1 MSPFELNHPAAG
13 PTRPPEHDDPA
24 VDPAFH
30 REAAE
35 VLLTIDRLMTV
46 GTYYETGHAKYRAVS
61 RECEAA
67 LHAALA
73 ARQEVSITLVEG
85 GLAVFGQRFPAGS
98 REARRLYSLMDPLG
112 LALLEIHPGVTAD
125 EFLAALAIL
134 QERRNALS
142 AATDFEEIR
151 IQGLPPTVSVMTRGL
166 FMRTRNP
173 DLPPG
178 ADSSPAR
185 ADGNTA
191 DPTAMDPHLIPAEL
205 LVQGADLQKC
215 EREFLTIVDGLV
227 KAPARSLNRDGRPD
241 GRPNGRPD
249 GGPDTGPGGDSAA
262 TAGKQAWI
270 PPEILG
276 SISEIIA
283 ALGGTNSDPL
293 VFEHLI
299 AHAREALKATA
310 DAAVVDLL
318 FENMRREVMTQGSAR
333 PRLIG
338 ASRARKRRNP
348 EPSFTMTA
356 AELVDAYEGL
366 EIPAGPLENPA
377 ALDRAGALGL
387 CVLQLQGEPG
397 PDLVEGVRLTINR
410 IVGDRGFGGPERS
423 ALAAAVAAIFSRE
436 PDEAALTV
444 FEMLWEPLRTMQPHA
459 VGPVW
464 LEVWRRLKPAHR
476 RHVWPYTVN
485 DILLGLAW
493 RNPLEALALYGQVS
507 RVRAS
512 EDARLLYVLE
522 SLPALKDGRIGKE
535 VFAPP
540 PPLLFPVLQVLIGSS
555 LSAKLGPP
563 LHDHLLKLQTHPLA
577 VVMLEAAA
585 EYHPGNRVVYQAIL
599 EQGVREKLT
608 PRMVELGGRL
618 LTLAILRLPPGSRT
632 EPWLADAVRWLG
644 KLAPR
649 DASDALNRIVTEK
662 KLFVMPAWPKE
673 LRLAAEQA
681 WLSLGEEGGR
691 SSAADRLGA
700 YDVENE
706 DPDIFAEPVGSGSP
720 AAPAQEG

>member
-1 MSPFELNHPAAG
+1 MSPFELNHQAAG
-13 PTRPPEHDDPA
+13 PPRPTEPDDPA
-24 VDPAFH
+24 VDPACH
-30 REAAE
+30 QEAAE
-35 VLLTIDRLMTV
+35 VLLAVDRLMTV
-46 GTYYETGHAKYRAVS
+46 GTYYEAGHAKYRAVS
-61 RECEAA
+61 RECEDV

-73 ARQEVSITLVEG
+73 ARPGVSITLAEG

-112 LALLEIHPGVTAD
+112 LGLLEIHPGLTAD

-134 QERRNALS
+134 QERRNALA

-151 IQGLPPTVSVMTRGL
+151 IQGLPPTVSVVTRGL

-178 ADSSPAR
+178 GASPTGGAEGP
-185 ADGNTA
+185 AT

-215 EREFLTIVDGLV
+215 EREFLKIVDGLV
-227 KAPARSLNRDGRPD
+227 KAPARSLNRGGRP
-241 GRPNGRPD
+241 G
-249 GGPDTGPGGDSAA
+249 GGPGTGPGSGPGGDAAA
-262 TAGKQAWI
+262 TAGKPAWI

-276 SISEIIA
+276 SISEIVA

-310 DAAVVDLL
+310 DAAIVDLL
-318 FENMRREVMTQGSAR
+318 FENMRREVMTHGSAR
-333 PRLIG
+333 PLLIG

-348 EPSFTMTA
+348 EPAFTMTA
-356 AELVDAYEGL
+356 AELAGAFAGL

-397 PDLVEGVRLTINR
+397 PDLIEGVRLTINR

-436 PDEAALTV
+436 PDEAALMV

-459 VGPVW
+459 VGPIW

-476 RHVWPYTVN
+476 RHAWPYTVN

-522 SLPALKDGRIGKE
+522 SLPALKESRIGKD

-555 LSAKLGPP
+555 LSAKLGPL
-563 LHDHLLKLQTHPLA
+563 LHDHILKLQTHPLA
-577 VVMLEAAA
+577 VVMLEAAT

-599 EQGVREKLT
+599 EQGVREKLA

-649 DASDALNRIVTEK
+649 DATDALNRIVTEK
-662 KLFVMPAWPKE
+662 KLFVMPAWPRE

-691 SSAADRLGA
+691 ASAADRLGA